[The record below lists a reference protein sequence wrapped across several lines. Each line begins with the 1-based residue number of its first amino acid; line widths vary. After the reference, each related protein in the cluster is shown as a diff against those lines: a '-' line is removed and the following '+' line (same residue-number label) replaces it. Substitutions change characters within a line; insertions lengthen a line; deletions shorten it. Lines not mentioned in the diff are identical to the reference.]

1 MGNKRHA
8 IGGLF
13 IVAFAAVLAAGGVA
27 NAQNYYD
34 GKKIDI
40 TVPAG
45 SGGSYHTYCLLV
57 SQHMGRHIPGNPTL
71 VAVNR
76 PGAGGA
82 VASAYMYN
90 VAAKDGTEIAMMAPG
105 SITAPLV
112 NKISY
117 DAQKFAWLG
126 SIVAR
131 SSAIWVWH
139 AKGMRTL
146 DDLKTKSVRIGSSG
160 FGAGGSVV
168 PRFMN
173 QALGTKMEIVYGYK
187 SGGDINLAIERGEVD
202 GRWNFRSG
210 FLSQKPEWI
219 AKDQIVA
226 VVATGPR
233 DPHHT
238 DIPHLRDI
246 LPAGSLN
253 QKVYDLFALDY
264 DVGQGFYAPPG
275 TPAKVVGILRTAFER
290 MLEDKDFK
298 ADIAKRNLELEPLS
312 AAQVEDVMRKGF
324 ALVSPEVISKFRDL
338 TVDSRDTRK

>member
-1 MGNKRHA
+1 MGNNRLA
-8 IGGLF
+8 IGCLF
-13 IVAFAAVLAAGGVA
+13 IAAAAVVLDAGGAA
-27 NAQNYYD
+27 NAQSYFE
-34 GKKIDI
+34 GKKIDV

-57 SQHMGRHIPGNPTL
+57 AQHMGRHIPGNPAL

-90 VAAKDGTEIAMMAPG
+90 VAARDGTEIAMMAPG

-112 NKISY
+112 NRINY
-117 DAQKFAWLG
+117 DAQKFEWLG

-139 AKGMRTL
+139 EKGVRTI
-146 DDLKTKSVRIGSSG
+146 DDLRTRSVKIGSTG

-173 QALGTKMEIVYGYK
+173 LALGTKMEIVYGYK

-210 FLSQKPEWI
+210 FVSLKPEWI

-226 VVATGPR
+226 IVATGPR
-233 DPHHT
+233 DPHHEN
-238 DIPHLRDI
+238 IKHLRDV
-246 LPAGSLN
+246 LQAGSLH

-275 TPAKVVGILRTAFER
+275 TPAKVVGILRAAFER
-290 MLEDKDFK
+290 MLEDQDFK
-298 ADIAKRNLELEPLS
+298 ADIARRNLELEPLT
-312 AAQVEDVMRKGF
+312 AAQVDDVLRRGF
-324 ALVSPEVISKFRDL
+324 ALVSPEVIRSFREL
-338 TVDSRDTRK
+338 TTDARDARK